1 MSLKGKRAL
10 VTGAGR
16 SLGRA
21 IALRLAAEGA
31 DVAVNSRSTPE
42 EIERVAAACR
52 EAGVRA
58 VAVQADVAEHEGVEG
73 LKERVLKELGPVDIL
88 VNNVGASPFVPFLE
102 MSPED
107 WHTLIGVNLH
117 SMFYCTRAFAGPMV
131 RRGWGRILNIT
142 GHAHLYA
149 RSGAHTAAGKAG
161 AVGFTRAIAHELA
174 PFGVTCNHVGPGLMD
189 TEPRQNKYYRDT
201 KPAWQR
207 PWGPEERVREVP
219 VRRLGKP
226 EELAALCAF
235 LASEEAGYLTGQT
248 FLVNGGMYFY

>member
-1 MSLKGKRAL
+1 MSLKGRRAL

-58 VAVQADVAEHEGVEG
+58 VAVQADVTKPEQVEA
-73 LKERVLKELGPVDIL
+73 LRERVLKELGPVDIL

-102 MSPED
+102 MTPQD

-117 SMFYCTRAFAGPMV
+117 TMFYCTRAFVEHMV
-131 RRGWGRILNIT
+131 RQGWGRILNIT

-161 AVGFTRAIAHELA
+161 AVGFTRAIAYEFA
-174 PFGVTCNHVGPGLMD
+174 PFGVTCNHIGPGLMD
-189 TEPRQNKYYRDT
+189 TEPRRNKYYRDA
-201 KPAWQR
+201 KPAGQR
-207 PWGPEERVREVP
+207 PWGAEERVGEVP
-219 VRRLGKP
+219 MKRLGAP

-248 FLVNGGMYFY
+248 FLVNGGMYFH

>member
-16 SLGRA
+16 SLGSA

-31 DVAVNSRSTPE
+31 DVAVNSRSTPGE
-42 EIERVAAACR
+42 VERVAAACR
-52 EAGVRA
+52 EKGVRA
-58 VAVQADVAEHEGVEG
+58 LAVQADVTRPEDVER
-73 LKERVLKELGPVDIL
+73 LRERVLGELGPVDIL

-107 WHTLIGVNLH
+107 WHALIGVNLH
-117 SMFYCTRAFAGPMV
+117 SMFYCSKAFAEPMV
-131 RRGWGRILNIT
+131 QKRWGRILNIT
-142 GHAHLYA
+142 GHAPFYA

-161 AVGFTRAIAHELA
+161 AVGFTRALAHELA

-189 TEPRQNKYYRDT
+189 TEPRRNKYYRDT
-201 KPAWQR
+201 KPEGLR
-207 PWGPEERVREVP
+207 PWGAEERVREIP
-219 VRRLGKP
+219 LGRLGTP
-226 EELAALCAF
+226 EEFAALCAF

-248 FLVNGGMYFY
+248 FLVNGGMYFH